1 MDSRVSKLDSIIPL
15 FTLRF
20 SIYHVLF
27 QVFSLSL
34 SLTFG
39 IQNLITCVLFS
50 FWFAANEQQ
59 HQAANHFLTIQ
70 KQSQLVRVWL
80 NCGLCSDWAA
90 HIYFPHQFGLQHHHN
105 RLSIHRQ
112 QLKWFLWLKIWNE
125 KKNRP
130 KLFNLENQM
139 KYKTTTNRWVHQLH
153 AIIVHFFFRR
163 SVVRF
168 CLCEVPVYFNFSL
181 LLWLFEWWNN
191 SGTLLVHLL
200 VFRLAFMSVLSVHIF
215 FWVISLFVFVIV
227 LFFRFYLVIEI
238 CTNAVILRV
247 VLFKHQ

>member
-50 FWFAANEQQ
+50 FWFAANERQ

-130 KLFNLENQM
+130 KLFNLESQM
-139 KYKTTTNRWVHQLH
+139 IYKTTTNRWVHQLH
-153 AIIVHFFFRR
+153 AIIVHFFFS
-163 SVVRF
+163 SVGCSVLFMWSACLFQFFLVTLVVWMMKQFRHIISSFIGFSLGFYVRF
-168 CLCEVPVYFNFSL
+168 KRTHFFLSYFVVCFCYSS
-181 LLWLFEWWNN
+181 F
-191 SGTLLVHLL
+191 
-200 VFRLAFMSVLSVHIF
+200 FSVLPCY
-215 FWVISLFVFVIV
+215 
-227 LFFRFYLVIEI
+227 RDMY
-238 CTNAVILRV
+238 
-247 VLFKHQ
+247 